1 MEFLQGNEIKSRTQ
15 VTLTFAQ
22 SIDGYI
28 SKPNTQIILSSP
40 EAMYMT
46 HTIRN
51 NSDGILVGVNTLI
64 IDKPSLTTRYVD
76 NPTNPT
82 PIILD
87 TTLKSPRVYT
97 DRSPIIIT
105 SDQYDEAKLA
115 RKQELDYARIVSVPL
130 LDGKLDLAAALTEL
144 YKLGIK
150 KLMVEGGAAVISEF
164 LKYDLYDSL
173 IITICPTLMNGG
185 VKYVNNDQQILLDG
199 KWVMVGKD
207 VVFYYHKN
215 KDKST

>member
-1 MEFLQGNEIKSRTQ
+1 MEILQRNSIEGRTQ

-28 SKPNTQIILSSP
+28 SKPNTQIILSCP
-40 EAMYMT
+40 ESMRFT

-51 NSDGILVGVNTLI
+51 ESDGIMVGINTVLVDN
-64 IDKPSLTTRYVD
+64 PSLTTRYVD
-76 NPTNPT
+76 NPRNAT

-87 TTLKSPRVYT
+87 SKLKFPNLFQ

-105 SDQYDEAKLA
+105 SDVYDKEKLE
-115 RKQELDYARIVSVPL
+115 RKANLEHVRIVHVPII
-130 LDGKLDLAAALTEL
+130 DGKLDLKVALDEL
-144 YKLGIK
+144 YRLGIK
-150 KLMVEGGAAVISEF
+150 KLMVEGGATVIEEF
-164 LKYDLYDSL
+164 LKHDLYDSL

-185 VKYVNNDQQILLDG
+185 VKYSNSNSQVLLDG
-199 KWVMVGKD
+199 NWATIDRD

-215 KDKST
+215 K